1 MKEVWFHGVN
11 LGIEVQWNSFGT
23 SKYVPRKFD
32 FHLLKA
38 ELALCSGMPRVPRC
52 LLFFFFCF
60 FFLFVCLLWFF
71 LFFLILETV
80 LSPDSF
86 IMLLI
91 ALSKCR
97 RGSLPSG

>member
-52 LLFFFFCF
+52 LLLLLFFCL
-60 FFLFVCLLWFF
+60 FFLFVCCGCFF
-71 LFFLILETV
+71 FFFNLGDRPPPI
-80 LSPDSF
+80 
-86 IMLLI
+86 
-91 ALSKCR
+91 
-97 RGSLPSG
+97 